1 MTNHQK
7 IKGMSVEEMAKFMYE
22 HWKYACKHCQYNP
35 DSFCLN
41 KNCED
46 GYKLW
51 LEQETTAEVE
61 E

>member
-1 MTNHQK
+1 MER
-7 IKGMSVEEMAKFMYE
+7 MSVNEMAKFMYE

-51 LEQETTAEVE
+51 LEQETTVEVE